1 MPVCN
6 ECSTLRCVVE
16 RVLTVPLEIE
26 ALCVDDGSRDRSRE
40 ILTAKRR
47 LRIDEVGCE
56 EGKR

>member
-1 MPVCN
+1 
-6 ECSTLRCVVE
+6 VVE